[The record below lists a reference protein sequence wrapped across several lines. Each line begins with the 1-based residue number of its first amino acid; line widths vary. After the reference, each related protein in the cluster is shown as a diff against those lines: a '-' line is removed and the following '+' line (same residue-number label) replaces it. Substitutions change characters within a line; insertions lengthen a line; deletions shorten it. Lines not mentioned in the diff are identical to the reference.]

1 MENRKKYDY
10 PAPVVGIRGVG
21 GQKLHLQD
29 NMSEEKIADRLRG
42 EMRVGRYSL
51 ETERA
56 YVGWYLRYVKFH
68 GLRHPES
75 MGAGEVTE
83 FLTALAKSG
92 VSAATQN
99 QALNALVFLYKRVLR
114 IELGEI
120 NALRASRPVRL
131 PVVLSP
137 EEVRGLL
144 SHMRG
149 VAALQAGL
157 LYGCGLRINECM
169 RLRIKDVDFV
179 AGMLSV
185 RAGKGDK
192 DRALS
197 LPEKLRPLLE
207 NQAGYARLLYEKDRA
222 EGLPGVFLPG
232 ALAEKAP
239 GWATDWAW
247 FWLFPADGLSRDPRA
262 EPGTPDGVRRHHAT
276 EATLGRAISRAAVL
290 AKIPKKVTA
299 HTFRHSYATHL
310 LMRGVNIRSIQELLG
325 HAHVQTTEIYT
336 HVVKAMQGEVRSPL
350 DDL

>member
-1 MENRKKYDY
+1 
-10 PAPVVGIRGVG
+10 
-21 GQKLHLQD
+21 
-29 NMSEEKIADRLRG
+29 
-42 EMRVGRYSL
+42 MRVGRYSL

-149 VAALQAGL
+149 VEAVQAGL
-157 LYGCGLRINECM
+157 LYGCGLRVSECLN
-169 RLRIKDVDFV
+169 LRVKDVDV
-179 AGMLSV
+179 GSGVLTV

-192 DRALS
+192 DRVLT
-197 LPEKLRPLLE
+197 LPVKLRPMLE
-207 NQAGYARLLYEKDRA
+207 AQLGFARLLHDRDRA

-239 GWATDWAW
+239 VWAVSWEW
-247 FWLFPADGLSRDPRA
+247 FWLFPGSEVSTDPRS
-262 EPGTPDGVRRHHAT
+262 GVTRRHHVHDVRI
-276 EATLGRAISRAAVL
+276 GRALSRAAVL

-299 HTFRHSYATHL
+299 HTLRHSFATHL

-325 HAHVQTTEIYT
+325 HANVQTTEIYT
-336 HVVKAMQGEVRSPL
+336 HVVKAMQGAVRSPL